1 MKTNKRWGN
10 GARVDDLV
18 TGKKLLLEAAVSCFA
33 AKGVKSTTIEDIA
46 NVANV
51 TRRTVYRY
59 FTGKSDIISSLV
71 DIERNRMFEQLKDVV
86 AEYKEDFP
94 RMLEECIWFTAN
106 YRPAEDNRL
115 EITSG
120 RNSAEIMPHIDNDES
135 DRLWR
140 ELLIEPLRNYNTQTG
155 KSLSIDDLVPLTGRL
170 ALIYRQHPVSKAE
183 FHASMRALRF

>member
-18 TGKKLLLEAAVSCFA
+18 TGKKLLLEAAVSCFT

-59 FTGKSDIISSLV
+59 FTGKSDIIASLV
-71 DIERNRMFEQLKDVV
+71 DIERRRMFKQLESVV
-86 AEYKEDFP
+86 AEYRHDFP
-94 RMLEECIWFTAN
+94 LMLEECIWYTAN
-106 YRPAEDNRL
+106 YRPDEDHRL
-115 EITSG
+115 EVTSG
-120 RNSAEIMPHIDNDES
+120 RNSAEIMPHIDNEES

-140 ELLIEPLRNYNTQTG
+140 NLLADPLRAYNAETG

-170 ALIYRQHPVSKAE
+170 ALVYRQHPVSKTE
-183 FHASMRALRF
+183 FVASMRALRL